1 MTVLEEALVC
11 LAQEPWCFS
20 PATIGQLTDRQI
32 VEWYIRPAAARDRA
46 AANLPPLPDPRAA
59 VAPPPDQPPPRAAV
73 VGVMRHVLGLSVA
86 EANRR
91 YDEQLAEWQSQRKQE
106 GS

>member
-20 PATIGQLTDRQI
+20 PDQIARLTDRQI
-32 VEWYIRPAAARDRA
+32 TDWYIRPAADRA
-46 AANLPPLPDPRAA
+46 RAARNLPPLPDPRA
-59 VAPPPDQPPPRAAV
+59 PEPQTDQPPPRAAV
-73 VGVMRHVLGLSVA
+73 VGVMHHVLGLSVA

-91 YDEQLAEWQSQRKQE
+91 YDEQLAEYERQKQQE